1 MPKRSKT
8 GKALSKHV
16 VSLYSTGISQVVKTR
31 EVKKLRQDV
40 ENDLV
45 IKDQMANLECVLV
58 CTFGNFLAP
67 ILGSTHIVANLGC
80 SHEQ

>member
-1 MPKRSKT
+1 M
-8 GKALSKHV
+8 

-67 ILGSTHIVANLGC
+67 ILGSTHMVANLGC